1 MRFSTQMM
9 YQQNMRG
16 ITNSQAEW
24 MKYGEQMST
33 GKRVVN
39 PSDDP
44 IAASQAVVLS
54 GTGAKQPVHAG
65 AYFRHSKVSLEESV
79 LSRSQPLYRMLRKNC
94 LRQQWHLGDDDRAS
108 LATDIQGLRDQLLNL
123 ANTTDGNGRY
133 ILPVI
138 KQNPHRLARRMANT
152 KAEQKVL
159 NNRSMLRVRW

>member
-39 PSDDP
+39 PSGSHCSITSGCSLP
-44 IAASQAVVLS
+44 

-65 AYFRHSKVSLEESV
+65 AYFRHSKSV
-79 LSRSQPLYRMLRKNC
+79 
-94 LRQQWHLGDDDRAS
+94 
-108 LATDIQGLRDQLLNL
+108 T
-123 ANTTDGNGRY
+123 GREC
-133 ILPVI
+133 
-138 KQNPHRLARRMANT
+138 T
-152 KAEQKVL
+152 
-159 NNRSMLRVRW
+159 

>member
-39 PSDDP
+39 PSDHCSITSRSSLP
-44 IAASQAVVLS
+44 

-65 AYFRHSKVSLEESV
+65 TYFRHSKSV
-79 LSRSQPLYRMLRKNC
+79 
-94 LRQQWHLGDDDRAS
+94 
-108 LATDIQGLRDQLLNL
+108 T
-123 ANTTDGNGRY
+123 GREC
-133 ILPVI
+133 
-138 KQNPHRLARRMANT
+138 T
-152 KAEQKVL
+152 
-159 NNRSMLRVRW
+159 